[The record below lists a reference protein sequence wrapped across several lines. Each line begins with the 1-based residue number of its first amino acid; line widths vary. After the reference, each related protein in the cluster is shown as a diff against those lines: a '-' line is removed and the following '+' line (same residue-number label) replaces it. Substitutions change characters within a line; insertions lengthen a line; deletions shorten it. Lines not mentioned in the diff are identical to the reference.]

1 MRKTFKAQPGLRE
14 PWLELEHSRELEA
27 ISAVLDTYPKIN
39 ELVLQ
44 ELRSKT
50 LTSSSSGNAVG
61 CGGMSAEQVLRAAVI
76 KQMNQYSYRELAFH
90 LADSRSYRT
99 FCRLGITEPT
109 PSKSAL
115 AANIKAL
122 GFETLEKIN
131 HELVSIAEDAAIDKG
146 RKVRVDCTVVESN
159 IHSPSDSELLYDSVR
174 VLTRLMCRGR
184 DLLGPCVAFGNRTRR
199 AKRRRLGILNA
210 KDKHQRRRVY
220 RDLLKVTEETV
231 CSARHIAKQLEESGL
246 TEAVKR
252 ASVERIASDL
262 KHFLALAE
270 KVINQAR
277 RRVINEERVPSE
289 EKVVSIFEEH
299 TDIIRKDRRETL
311 YGHKVCLT
319 GGTSSMILDCVIL
332 DGNPADSTLAEI
344 MIDRQIELYER
355 APRQVAYD
363 GAFSSKANLEAIK
376 GKGVKDVAF
385 AKAQGFTVTE
395 MVKSSWVY
403 RRLRRFRCGI
413 EGVISFLKRGFGLDR
428 CTWRSL
434 PSFKSYVWASILTCN
449 LLVMARHIIQ

>member
-1 MRKTFKAQPGLRE
+1 MRKTFKLQPGLRE

-44 ELRSKT
+44 ELRSKS
-50 LTSSSSGNAVG
+50 LSTSSSGCDAG
-61 CGGMSAEQVLRAAVI
+61 CGGMSAEQVLRSAVI

-99 FCRLGITEPT
+99 FCRLGITEPA
-109 PSKSAL
+109 PSKSTL

-131 HELVSIAEDAAIDKG
+131 HELVSIAEEAAIDKG
-146 RKVRVDCTVVESN
+146 NKVRVDCTVVESN
-159 IHSPSDSELLYDSVR
+159 IHTPSDSELLYDCVR
-174 VLTRLMCRGR
+174 VLTRLMCRAR
-184 DLLGPCVAFGNRTRR
+184 DLLGPCVVFGNRTRR
-199 AKRRRLGILNA
+199 AKRRRLGVLNA

-220 RDLLKVTEETV
+220 RDLLKVTEETL
-231 CSARHIAKQLEESGL
+231 CSARRIAGQLEESGL

-252 ASVERIASDL
+252 ASAEGIVADL
-262 KHFLALAE
+262 KHFLVLAE
-270 KVINQAR
+270 KVISQTR
-277 RRVINEERVPSE
+277 RRVIDEERVPSD

-319 GGTSSMILDCVIL
+319 GGASSMILDCVIL
-332 DGNPADSTLAEI
+332 DGNPADSTLAET
-344 MIDRQIELYER
+344 MIDRQVELYER

-385 AKAQGFTVTE
+385 TKAQGFTVTD

-403 RRLRRFRCGI
+403 QRLRRFRCGI
-413 EGVISFLKRGFGLDR
+413 EGVISFLKRVFGLDR
-428 CTWRSL
+428 CTWRTL
-434 PSFKSYVWASILTCN
+434 RSFKSYVWASIITCN
-449 LLVMARHIIQ
+449 LLVMARHLIE

>member
-99 FCRLGITEPT
+99 FCRMGITEPT

-231 CSARHIAKQLEESGL
+231 CSARRIAKQLEESGL

-262 KHFLALAE
+262 SGACTPTNSWPRNTK
-270 KVINQAR
+270 AR
-277 RRVINEERVPSE
+277 
-289 EKVVSIFEEH
+289 
-299 TDIIRKDRRETL
+299 T
-311 YGHKVCLT
+311 
-319 GGTSSMILDCVIL
+319 
-332 DGNPADSTLAEI
+332 
-344 MIDRQIELYER
+344 R
-355 APRQVAYD
+355 AA
-363 GAFSSKANLEAIK
+363 
-376 GKGVKDVAF
+376 
-385 AKAQGFTVTE
+385 
-395 MVKSSWVY
+395 
-403 RRLRRFRCGI
+403 
-413 EGVISFLKRGFGLDR
+413 
-428 CTWRSL
+428 
-434 PSFKSYVWASILTCN
+434 
-449 LLVMARHIIQ
+449 VMY